1 MILIFHSGSAL
12 CLSGLDFVISF
23 NLHLCGV
30 CCGVYVC
37 VGGSHVSMYDLR
49 RPGKIRLSCFITLPR
64 LLEQSLSLN
73 LEVTI
78 CLVGWLVGWLG
89 G

>member
-12 CLSGLDFVISF
+12 CLAGLDFVISF

-30 CCGVYVC
+30 CCGVYVG
-37 VGGSHVSMYDLR
+37 GGSHGSMYDLR
-49 RPGKIRLSCFITLPR
+49 RPGKIRLSCFITSPR
-64 LLEQSLSLN
+64 LLEKSLSLI

-78 CLVGWLVGWLG
+78 CLVGWLIGWVGR
-89 G
+89 